1 MANARLTATS
11 FVALCKSEQVK
22 IPPNTAAHQ
31 AFLKSACHTDP
42 SALRAASAWKE
53 RSASLCWA
61 HHSLA
66 LNDDPSQWETTLN
79 PALQSHHGRLGAGQP
94 RRGRLSGA
102 RTVQLGRRT
111 TRTRSPSSF
120 MARSSSPSPGAST
133 TELDRQTCT
142 PPTIHGPPLAPR
154 TTSRITALGRPTCT
168 SLGYTVST
176 TGATHHA
183 THHCIDCRRPAPT
196 TLLPGSRSTRPPPPA
211 PPPPPRLPRHR
222 APPDGPSSPG
232 PRNDRP
238 GPYPRHR
245 ALAALPPSRFQ
256 PPARALAAERSHCL
270 DASSH
275 HLATGHLR
283 FPGPPP
289 AGATRHLPHHGSGP
303 SDIHASTT
311 HALALSASL
320 PGPHH

>member
-1 MANARLTATS
+1 MHAPHDTRASTGTTHHVPHHGSGPSDMHVSRIHGLYHWRNAPRHAPLHRLPPTSSYYLATRLSQYKALATS
-11 FVALCKSEQVK
+11 
-22 IPPNTAAHQ
+22 
-31 AFLKSACHTDP
+31 
-42 SALRAASAWKE
+42 
-53 RSASLCWA
+53 
-61 HHSLA
+61 
-66 LNDDPSQWETTLN
+66 
-79 PALQSHHGRLGAGQP
+79 
-94 RRGRLSGA
+94 
-102 RTVQLGRRT
+102 
-111 TRTRSPSSF
+111 
-120 MARSSSPSPGAST
+120 
-133 TELDRQTCT
+133 
-142 PPTIHGPPLAPR
+142 
-154 TTSRITALGRPTCT
+154 
-168 SLGYTVST
+168 
-176 TGATHHA
+176 
-183 THHCIDCRRPAPT
+183 
-196 TLLPGSRSTRPPPPA
+196 
-211 PPPPPRLPRHR
+211 PPPPRLPRHR

-245 ALAALPPSRFQ
+245 ALATLPPLRFQ